1 MELPQEWR
9 LLMKNSDWDIDL
21 RDGQAGESKLADL
34 LRIETI
40 EVKTDRRWKDTGN
53 LFIEESCFYQ
63 GSGQWELSGLSVSK
77 ATHWAFIIEG
87 NVIIVPKEH
96 LMNVVMDYGRPIE
109 NKQPPNQSKGHL
121 ITPEQLINYIR
132 LKNNEFDNAGEAYKN
147 SVEQENQI

>member
-1 MELPQEWR
+1 
-9 LLMKNSDWDIDL
+9 MKQSDWDLDL
-21 RDGQAGESKLADL
+21 RDGEAGESKLADL
-34 LRIETI
+34 LRMDTI

-63 GSGQWELSGLSVSK
+63 GSGMWEPSGLSVSK

-121 ITPEQLINYIR
+121 ITPEQLINYVRI
-132 LKNNEFDNAGEAYKN
+132 KNNEFDEAGEAYKQQQEQGL
-147 SVEQENQI
+147 SV

>member
-1 MELPQEWR
+1 MN
-9 LLMKNSDWDIDL
+9 NSDWDIDL

-34 LRIETI
+34 LRMETI

-63 GSGQWELSGLSVSK
+63 GSGQWEPSGLSVSK

-96 LMNVVMDYGRPIE
+96 LMNVVMDYGRLIE

-132 LKNNEFDNAGEAYKN
+132 LKNNEFDNAGEAHKN
-147 SVEQENQI
+147 YTEQEYPI

>member
-1 MELPQEWR
+1 
-9 LLMKNSDWDIDL
+9 MKQSDWDLDL
-21 RDGQAGESKLADL
+21 RDGEAGESKLADL
-34 LRIETI
+34 LRMDTI

-87 NVIIVPKEH
+87 NVIIVSKEH

-121 ITPEQLINYIR
+121 ITPEQLINYTR
-132 LKNNEFDNAGEAYKN
+132 VKNNKFDMAGEAYKN
-147 SVEQENQI
+147 RAEQEYPV

>member
-1 MELPQEWR
+1 
-9 LLMKNSDWDIDL
+9 MKNSDWDIDL

-34 LRIETI
+34 LCMETI

-63 GSGQWELSGLSVSK
+63 GSGQWEPSGLSVSK

-87 NVIIVPKEH
+87 NVIIVSKEH

-121 ITPEQLINYIR
+121 ITPEQLINYVR
-132 LKNNEFDNAGEAYKN
+132 LNNNKFDTAGEAYKN
-147 SVEQENQI
+147 REELEFPI

>member
-1 MELPQEWR
+1 MELRQRWE
-9 LLMKNSDWDIDL
+9 LVMKDSNWDLDL
-21 RDGQAGESKLADL
+21 RDGEAGESKLADL
-34 LRIETI
+34 LRIDTI

-63 GSGQWELSGLSVSK
+63 GSGQWEPSGLSVSK

-87 NVIIVPKEH
+87 NVIIVTREH

-121 ITPEQLINYIR
+121 ITPEQLINYTR
-132 LKNNEFDNAGEAYKN
+132 MRNDKFDKAGEAYKN
-147 SVEQENQI
+147 REEQEYPV